1 MAEETKRGGV
11 PQEKLL
17 ELRHIRKV
25 FNAGTVSEMEVFHD
39 FSLTIHKGEFISVV
53 GSNGSGKTTTLNLLC
68 GSLTP
73 DAGQILLHGKAAHVD
88 NTSQLVL
95 IQDLK
100 RPFGRFFAFF
110 RHAVKGQ
117 AKRFV
122 KQLGEPDRK
131 SPVLRDNANLVLLKS
146 IAKQQNTVGFGP
158 GAALPLKRRTAQLR
172 LGFAG
177 K

>member
-1 MAEETKRGGV
+1 MLTLKNISKTFNPHTV
-11 PQEKLL
+11 NEKKALD
-17 ELRHIRKV
+17 R
-25 FNAGTVSEMEVFHD
+25 
-39 FSLTIHKGEFISVV
+39 FSLHLDPGEFVTVI
-53 GSNGSGKTTTLNLLC
+53 GSNGAGKSTVMNAVAGVFLV
-68 GSLTP
+68 

-95 IQDLK
+95 VQDLK